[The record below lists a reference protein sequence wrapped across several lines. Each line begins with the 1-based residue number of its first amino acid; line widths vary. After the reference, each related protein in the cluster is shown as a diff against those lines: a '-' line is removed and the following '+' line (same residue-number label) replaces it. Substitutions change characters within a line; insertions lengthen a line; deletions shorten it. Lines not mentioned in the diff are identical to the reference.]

1 MYNLMI
7 IVFFLLTS
15 YFSKALGDD
24 VDREDFLGLLAE
36 KEPSSAPTG
45 MADKISI
52 RNPSSNAECCDR
64 AALGGNVGC
73 EEASSPA
80 NPAGSSVAPIPPP
93 PPPPPPPPEEISGI
107 YDIGIMDDG
116 AAVGGD
122 VDGVEESRT
131 AGPSDGE
138 DESRPAGSEPTA
150 ATTPHLVNR
159 ELFVLIRR

>member
-1 MYNLMI
+1 MYNFLI
-7 IVFFLLTS
+7 IVFFLLIS

-24 VDREDFLGLLAE
+24 VDREDEYLLAE
-36 KEPSSAPTG
+36 KEPSSAPTR

-52 RNPSSNAECCDR
+52 RNPSNTADCCDR

-80 NPAGSSVAPIPPP
+80 TPAGSSVAPIPPP
-93 PPPPPPPPEEISGI
+93 PPPPPEKISGI
-107 YDIGIMDDG
+107 SDTGIMDDG

-122 VDGVEESRT
+122 IDGVEESRT
-131 AGPSDGE
+131 AELSDGE
-138 DESRPAGSEPTA
+138 DEIHPAGSERTA
-150 ATTPHLVNR
+150 ATPPHPVNR

>member
-1 MYNLMI
+1 MI
-7 IVFFLLTS
+7 L

-24 VDREDFLGLLAE
+24 VDREDEYLLAE
-36 KEPSSAPTG
+36 KEPDSAPTR

-52 RNPSSNAECCDR
+52 RNPSSNADGCDR

-80 NPAGSSVAPIPPP
+80 TPAGSSVAPIPPP
-93 PPPPPPPPEEISGI
+93 PPPPPEKISGI
-107 YDIGIMDDG
+107 SDTGIMDDG

-122 VDGVEESRT
+122 IDGVEESRT
-131 AGPSDGE
+131 AELSDGE
-138 DESRPAGSEPTA
+138 DESSPAGSERTA
-150 ATTPHLVNR
+150 ATPPHLVNR